1 MQLKLSL
8 FLCLFLLNISFF
20 YSQKVGI
27 ISDIN
32 SKMGYVVFKGEIFTE
47 KPIFEKD
54 INYDLIEFLHQY
66 YTDKNISSKNIN
78 PIGVSFNGV
87 FSNEIERFRHVCKE
101 NNLDQLLIIS
111 KNKSYTAND
120 PMLIYNTLNHEL
132 GIEAY
137 VKTKTRAIMYGNFRI
152 YLYNLANHTIKGV
165 VSNVYIPHRFKSPVF
180 DDKNYDLINDEVKKL
195 FADDLEKLVTRKM
208 DKFYSK

>member
-1 MQLKLSL
+1 MKLKLSL
-8 FLCLFLLNISFF
+8 FLFLFFSNISFF

-32 SKMGYVVFKGEIFTE
+32 SKMGYVVFKGELFTE

-54 INYDLIEFLHQY
+54 INYDLIDFLHQY

-78 PIGVSFNGV
+78 PTGISFNGV
-87 FSNEIERFRHVCKE
+87 FSKEIERFRNVCKE

-111 KNKSYTAND
+111 KNKSYTSND
-120 PMLIYNTLNHEL
+120 PMLIYSSLNHEL

-152 YLYNLANHTIKGV
+152 YLYNLADHTIKDV
-165 VSNVYIPHRFKSPVF
+165 VSNVYIPHRFKGPVF